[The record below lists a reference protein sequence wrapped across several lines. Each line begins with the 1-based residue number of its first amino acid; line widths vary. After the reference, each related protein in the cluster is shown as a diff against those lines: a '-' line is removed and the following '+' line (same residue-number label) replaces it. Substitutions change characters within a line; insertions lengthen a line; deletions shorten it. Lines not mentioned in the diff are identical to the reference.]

1 MVILLLAL
9 DLFFLFF
16 ASFDVPS
23 SSIIALAGG
32 PVTSSLTR
40 AFLIGITFGS
50 LIFSFP
56 LASSWIT
63 LTALSSFT
71 SGKGGIAAVA
81 CGCLNI

>member
-1 MVILLLAL
+1 MVIFLLVL

-40 AFLIGITFGS
+40 AFLIGITSGS
-50 LIFSFP
+50 FIFSFP
-56 LASSWIT
+56 LASS
-63 LTALSSFT
+63 
-71 SGKGGIAAVA
+71 
-81 CGCLNI
+81 